1 MIALTNAAVAKLTA
15 ASIARVYKEGKV
27 PASPAYPYAI
37 VSGTFD
43 RADAY
48 TLDATHG
55 VGDYRITTRAIS
67 SDYDGAVDTDDR
79 ARRALLDQRLTVDGK
94 TYGPGRLQ
102 VGSALVRDPDGG
114 IVLTV
119 TSTYL
124 FATEE

>member
-15 ASIARVYKEGKV
+15 APITRVYKEGSV
-27 PASPAYPYAI
+27 PASPLSPYLI
-37 VSGTFD
+37 VSATFD
-43 RADAY
+43 RAAAY
-48 TLDATHG
+48 TLDADHG
-55 VGDYRITTRAIS
+55 VGDYRITTRSIS
-67 SDYDGAVDTDDR
+67 TSYDGAVDTDAR
-79 ARRALLDQRLTVDGK
+79 ARTALLDQRFTVAGK

-114 IVLTV
+114 SVLTV